1 VSEPPKLID
10 LGDAEGADTAERW
23 RVYLE
28 ALYGVWQRTLVYGGL
43 SFRGRPLRCRKTP
56 ESRFKHFGF
65 WHLIQEGFP
74 EEERMPDLERCRRL
88 LWVGWVIQ
96 NEGIDRGIRL
106 ILQTPRHGEKKP
118 WALWL
123 HEHDYA
129 VVVAERDE
137 YCLLKTAFVVHARK
151 KAEFE
156 RDWQAGRKGRK
167 D

>member
-106 ILQTPRHGEKKP
+106 ILQTPRHGEKK
-118 WALWL
+118 
-123 HEHDYA
+123 A
-129 VVVAERDE
+129 VGSLAP
-137 YCLLKTAFVVHARK
+137 
-151 KAEFE
+151 
-156 RDWQAGRKGRK
+156 
-167 D
+167 